1 MRALRDVGRPLMAVV
16 AEDDVEVRYSVA
28 VHLRRLGLEVREAG
42 NGDETMALMKA
53 RRPDLLCLDLSMPV
67 VSGYAV
73 LRWIH
78 GDAELRSI
86 PVVVVTGRV
95 GLDDYATCRE
105 FGAAAVI
112 EKPFRAKSLI
122 ATVRRLLDLPGANDP
137 ASTAPPADEPEA
149 QR

>member
-1 MRALRDVGRPLMAVV
+1 MRALRDMGRPLMAVV
-16 AEDDVEVRYSVA
+16 AEDDVDVRRAVA
-28 VHLRRLGLEVREAG
+28 ILLRQLGLEVREAG
-42 NGDETMALMKA
+42 NGDETMALVKA

-78 GDAELRSI
+78 DDAELRTI
-86 PVVVVTGRV
+86 PVVVVTGRF

-105 FGAAAVI
+105 NGAAAVI

-122 ATVRRLLDLPGANDP
+122 ETVRRLLELPGPGDP
-137 ASTAPPADEPEA
+137 ALVAPRAAEPKEN
-149 QR
+149 R